1 MFLLFDLIV
10 DFQKWSAVFLGE
22 RSLVVAYH
30 RQDNMVEI
38 CMDQKRKDHLYEG
51 WLYHFLVD
59 PLLRRVHR
67 LVRSQLKPG
76 STLIDIGCGTGELL
90 FSLADV
96 GSELVGVETSKR
108 MWSFANQQAR
118 RRGFNNVQILFGDG
132 AKLENYSAGFFDY
145 AIACMVLHEMDASQR
160 LPVLK
165 EMKRLAPNLI
175 LVDYRVPPPA
185 NLAVT
190 MCGFIERLAGPRHF
204 RNYTSFINGGGL
216 LSLFETLGLTV
227 QREITFYSHCL
238 HLTLVG

>member
-1 MFLLFDLIV
+1 MS
-10 DFQKWSAVFLGE
+10 QE
-22 RSLVVAYH
+22 
-30 RQDNMVEI
+30 
-38 CMDQKRKDHLYEG
+38 RKDHFYEG

-67 LVRSQLKPG
+67 LVRSQVKPG
-76 STLIDIGCGTGELL
+76 STLIDIGCGTGQLL
-90 FSLADV
+90 FSLADL
-96 GSELVGVETSKR
+96 GSKLVGVETSR
-108 MWSFANQQAR
+108 GMWSFANRQAG

-132 AKLENYSAGFFDY
+132 AKLGNYSAGFFDY

-175 LVDYRVPPPA
+175 LVDYRVPPPT
-185 NLAVT
+185 NLAVS
-190 MCGFIERLAGPRHF
+190 MCRFIERLAGPRHF

-216 LSLFETLGLTV
+216 RSLYETLGFTV

>member
-1 MFLLFDLIV
+1 
-10 DFQKWSAVFLGE
+10 
-22 RSLVVAYH
+22 
-30 RQDNMVEI
+30 MVEI
-38 CMDQKRKDHLYEG
+38 CMSKKRKDHFYEG

-67 LVRSQLKPG
+67 LVRSQVKPG

-96 GSELVGVETSKR
+96 GSELVGVETSNR
-108 MWSFANQQAR
+108 MWSFANRQAR

-175 LVDYRVPPPA
+175 LVDYRVPPPT
-185 NLAVT
+185 NLAAA
-190 MCGFIERLAGPRHF
+190 MCRFIERLAGIRHF
-204 RNYTSFINGGGL
+204 RNYTSFVNGGGL
-216 LSLFETLGLTV
+216 QSFYETLGLTV
-227 QREITFYSHCL
+227 QKELTFYSHCL
-238 HLTLVG
+238 HLVLSSQDTS